1 MSVTEGKHA
10 GNKAIAKTPT
20 TGECARISKIPSAAG
35 KPETADISRM
45 PTTVGMPVS
54 SGTKWMTPIQT
65 AQRMWATAA
74 VLSAIEMP

>member
-10 GNKAIAKTPT
+10 GNQAIAKTPT

-54 SGTKWMTPIQT
+54 SGTT
-65 AQRMWATAA
+65 
-74 VLSAIEMP
+74 